1 MDVPYW
7 VDKAVAVDYLIRA
20 ETVAGFSMKENASS
34 SLQHADPAVASLID
48 AERERQ
54 ESTLNLIAAENTA
67 PAAVLEALGSC
78 FNNKT
83 AEGYP
88 GRRYHTGCGVADE
101 LEKLAVDRAKA
112 LFGAGHAN
120 VQPHSGVNANLAV
133 YGAVLKPGDT
143 ILSMKLS
150 HGGHL
155 SHGDA
160 ASITGRI
167 FRAAHYGVSPG
178 TERLDY
184 DAIREQALRLRP
196 RMLVA
201 GASSYPRLIDY
212 PALRAIADEV
222 SAYLLVDM
230 AHIAGLVAARA
241 IPSPVPHA
249 HFVTFTTYKTLMGP
263 HGGVILCPA
272 EFARQIDRSVFPGTQ
287 GTPTLSL
294 VAAKAVC
301 FHRAAQEEFRT
312 VQARTL
318 KTAALLAAELSRR
331 GYRPVSGGT
340 DNHLVLID
348 LRGKGLTGD
357 RAEAALEAA
366 GILGNRNVIPFDPES
381 TQVTSGL
388 RFGTPGICTRGMGE
402 EETRHIAGWIDR
414 ILSKPDDRSV
424 QQAVRREVRGLCRRF
439 PLQPN
444 REEVA

>member
-1 MDVPYW
+1 MSFISHD
-7 VDKAVAVDYLIRA
+7 
-20 ETVAGFSMKENASS
+20 
-34 SLQHADPAVASLID
+34 DPAVAALIEK
-48 AERERQ
+48 ERERQ

-67 PAAVLEALGSC
+67 PTAILEALGSA

-88 GRRYHTGCGVADE
+88 GRRYHTGCKVTDE
-101 LEKLAVDRAKA
+101 LEQLAVERAKA

-133 YGAVLKPGDT
+133 YGAVMKPGDK

-167 FRAAHYGVSPG
+167 FQPAHYGVHPG

-184 DAIREQALRLRP
+184 DAIRDLALEIRP

-212 PALRAIADEV
+212 KILRSIADEV

-230 AHIAGLVAARA
+230 AHIAGLVAAKV

-249 HFVTFTTYKTLMGP
+249 HFVTFTTYKTMMGP
-263 HGGVILCPA
+263 HGGMILCA
-272 EFARQIDRSVFPGTQ
+272 ADFARRIDRSIFPGTQ

-301 FHRAAQEEFRT
+301 FHLAADPKFRAVQE
-312 VQARTL
+312 RTL
-318 KTAALLAAELSRR
+318 RTAALLASELDAK

-340 DNHLVLID
+340 DNHMVLAD
-348 LRGKGLTGD
+348 LRGRGLKGD
-357 RAEAALEAA
+357 KAESALEAA
-366 GILGNRNVIPFDPES
+366 GVLCNRNVIPFDPES
-381 TQVTSGL
+381 TLVTSGL
-388 RFGTPGICTRGMGE
+388 RFGTPGISSRGMGAE
-402 EETRHIAGWIDR
+402 EVKLIAGWIDR
-414 ILSKPDDRSV
+414 ILSKPDDVSV
-424 QQAVRREVRGLCRRF
+424 QKGVREMVNDLCRRF
-439 PLQPN
+439 PL
-444 REEVA
+444 RDRLEG

>member
-1 MDVPYW
+1 MTH
-7 VDKAVAVDYLIRA
+7 LA
-20 ETVAGFSMKENASS
+20 ET
-34 SLQHADPAVASLID
+34 DPAVATLIQK
-48 AERERQ
+48 ENRRQ
-54 ESTLNLIAAENTA
+54 ETTLNLIAAENTA
-67 PAAVLEALGSC
+67 PPAVLEALGSS

-88 GRRYHTGCGVADE
+88 GRRYHTGCQVTDE
-101 LEKLAVDRAKA
+101 MEQLAVSRAKA

-133 YGAVLKPGDT
+133 YGAMMTPGDR
-143 ILSMKLS
+143 ILSMELS

-167 FRAAHYGVSPG
+167 YRATHYGVNRE

-184 DAIREQALRLRP
+184 DAIRDLALEVRP
-196 RMLVA
+196 KMLVA

-212 PALRAIADEV
+212 PTLRSIADEV
-222 SAYLLVDM
+222 SAFLLVDM
-230 AHIAGLVAARA
+230 AHIAGLVAAKV

-272 EFARQIDRSVFPGTQ
+272 DFAKRIDRSVFPGTQ

-301 FHRAAQEEFRT
+301 FHLAATPEFRT
-312 VQARTL
+312 VQERTL
-318 KTAALLAAELSRR
+318 RTADLLAGELDAR

-340 DNHLVLID
+340 DIHMVLVD
-348 LRGKGLTGD
+348 LRDKGLKGD
-357 RAEAALEAA
+357 RAEEALEAA
-366 GILGNRNVIPFDPES
+366 GILCNRNVIPFDPES
-381 TQVTSGL
+381 TLVTSGL
-388 RFGTPGICTRGMGE
+388 RLGTPGISSRGMGAE
-402 EETRHIAGWIDR
+402 EIILIADWIDR
-414 ILSKPDDRSV
+414 ILSKPEDWTIQER
-424 QQAVRREVRGLCRRF
+424 VRERVKDLCRRF
-439 PLQPN
+439 PL
-444 REEVA
+444 RDRLEG

>member
-1 MDVPYW
+1 MPFISHD
-7 VDKAVAVDYLIRA
+7 
-20 ETVAGFSMKENASS
+20 
-34 SLQHADPAVASLID
+34 DPAVAALIEK
-48 AERERQ
+48 ERERQ

-67 PAAVLEALGSC
+67 PAAVLEALGSS

-88 GRRYHTGCGVADE
+88 GRRYHTGCRVTDE
-101 LEKLAVDRAKA
+101 LEQLAVERAKA
-112 LFGAGHAN
+112 LFEAGHAN

-133 YGAVLKPGDT
+133 YGAVLNPGDK

-167 FRAAHYGVSPG
+167 FQASHYGVDPK

-184 DAIREQALRLRP
+184 DAIRGLALELRP

-212 PALRAIADEV
+212 KALRSIADEV

-230 AHIAGLVAARA
+230 AHIAGLVAAQV

-263 HGGVILCPA
+263 HGGVILCA
-272 EFARQIDRSVFPGTQ
+272 ADLAKKIDRSIFPGTQ

-301 FHRAAQEEFRT
+301 FRLAATPEFRA
-312 VQARTL
+312 VQERTL
-318 KTAALLAAELSRR
+318 RTAVLLAAEL
-331 GYRPVSGGT
+331 GATGCRPVSGGT
-340 DNHLVLID
+340 DNHMVLAD
-348 LRGKGLTGD
+348 LRGKGLKGD
-357 RAEAALEAA
+357 TAEAALEAA
-366 GILGNRNVIPFDPES
+366 GILCNRNVIPFDPES
-381 TQVTSGL
+381 TLVTSGL
-388 RFGTPGICTRGMGE
+388 RFGTPGISSRGMGTE
-402 EETRHIAGWIDR
+402 EVKLIAGWIDR
-414 ILSKPDDRSV
+414 ILSKPGDISTQKR
-424 QQAVRREVRGLCRRF
+424 VREMVSDLCRRF
-439 PLQPN
+439 PL
-444 REEVA
+444 RDRLEG

>member
-1 MDVPYW
+1 MPLIETEDPV
-7 VDKAVAVDYLIRA
+7 VAALISR
-20 ETVAGFSMKENASS
+20 
-34 SLQHADPAVASLID
+34 
-48 AERERQ
+48 ERERQ
-54 ESTLNLIAAENTA
+54 QTTLNLIAAENTA
-67 PAAVLEALGSC
+67 PAAVLEALGSS

-88 GRRYHTGCGVADE
+88 GRRYHTGCQVTDE
-101 LEKLAVDRAKA
+101 MEQLAVERAKA

-133 YGAVLKPGDT
+133 YGAVLNPGDS

-160 ASITGRI
+160 ASITGRV
-167 FRAAHYGVSPG
+167 FKAAHYGVHPE
-178 TERLDY
+178 TERLDH
-184 DAIREQALRLRP
+184 DAIRAMTLEIRP

-212 PALRAIADEV
+212 QALRAIADEV

-230 AHIAGLVAARA
+230 AHIAGLVAAKV

-263 HGGVILCPA
+263 HGGVILCTA
-272 EFARQIDRSVFPGTQ
+272 DLAKKIDRSIFPGTQ

-301 FHRAAQEEFRT
+301 FHLAATSKFRAVQE
-312 VQARTL
+312 RTL
-318 KTAALLAAELSRR
+318 RTAAVLADELRTR

-340 DNHLVLID
+340 DNHMVLVD
-348 LRGKGLTGD
+348 LRGKQLKGD
-357 RAEAALEAA
+357 MAEAALEAA
-366 GILGNRNVIPFDPES
+366 GILCNRNVIPFDPES
-381 TQVTSGL
+381 TVVTSGL
-388 RFGTPGICTRGMGE
+388 RLGTPGISSRGMGE
-402 EETRHIAGWIDR
+402 KETVLIAGWIDQL
-414 ILSKPDDRSV
+414 LSRPDDPSV
-424 QQAVRREVRGLCRRF
+424 RLSVREKVKDLCRRF
-439 PLQPN
+439 PL
-444 REEVA
+444 RDRLEG

>member
-1 MDVPYW
+1 M
-7 VDKAVAVDYLIRA
+7 ALID
-20 ETVAGFSMKENASS
+20 N
-34 SLQHADPAVASLID
+34 ADPAVAALIR
-48 AERERQ
+48 RERARQ
-54 ESTLNLIAAENTA
+54 EDTLNLIAAENTS
-67 PAAVLEALGSC
+67 PAAVLEALGSA

-88 GRRYHTGCGVADE
+88 GRRYHTGCRVTDE
-101 LEKLAVDRAKA
+101 LEQLAVERAKA
-112 LFGAGHAN
+112 LFGADHAN

-133 YGAVLKPGDT
+133 YGAVLNPGDR
-143 ILSMKLS
+143 IVSMKLS

-167 FRAAHYGVSPG
+167 FQPSHYGVSPE

-184 DAIREQALRLRP
+184 AAIRDLAREVRP

-263 HGGVILCPA
+263 HGGVILCA
-272 EFARQIDRSVFPGTQ
+272 ADFAKKIDRSIFPGTQ

-301 FHRAAQEEFRT
+301 FHLAATPQFRAVQE
-312 VQARTL
+312 RTL
-318 KTAALLAAELSRR
+318 AAAALLAAELGAK

-340 DNHLVLID
+340 DNHMVLAD
-348 LRGKGLTGD
+348 LRGRGLKGDT
-357 RAEAALEAA
+357 AETALEAA
-366 GILGNRNVIPFDPES
+366 GILCNRNVIPFDPE
-381 TQVTSGL
+381 TTLVTSGL
-388 RFGTPGICTRGMGE
+388 RFGTPGISARGMGPE
-402 EETRHIAGWIDR
+402 EVKQIAGWIDR
-414 ILSKPDDRSV
+414 ILSKPGDHSV
-424 QQAVRREVRGLCRRF
+424 QRSMAAMVADLCRRF
-439 PLQPN
+439 PL
-444 REEVA
+444 RDRLEG

>member
-1 MDVPYW
+1 MSF
-7 VDKAVAVDYLIRA
+7 I
-20 ETVAGFSMKENASS
+20 T
-34 SLQHADPAVASLID
+34 HADPAVASLIQK
-48 AERERQ
+48 ERDRQ
-54 ESTLNLIAAENTA
+54 EGTLNLIAAENTA
-67 PAAVLEALGSC
+67 PAAVLEALGSA

-88 GRRYHTGCGVADE
+88 GRRYHTGCQVTDE
-101 LEKLAVDRAKA
+101 LEQLAVERAKA

-133 YGAVLKPGDT
+133 YGAVLSPGDR
-143 ILSMKLS
+143 IVSMKLR

-167 FRAAHYGVSPG
+167 FQPSHYGVNPA

-184 DAIREQALRLRP
+184 DAIRDLMRQVRP

-212 PALRAIADEV
+212 KTLRAIADEV

-272 EFARQIDRSVFPGTQ
+272 DFAKKIDRSIFPGTQ

-301 FHRAAQEEFRT
+301 FHLAATLPFRAVQE
-312 VQARTL
+312 RTL
-318 KTAALLAAELSRR
+318 AAAALLAAELGAR

-340 DNHLVLID
+340 DNHMVLAD
-348 LRGKGLTGD
+348 LRGKGLKGD
-357 RAEAALEAA
+357 QAEAALEAA
-366 GILGNRNVIPFDPES
+366 GILCNRNVIPFDPES
-381 TQVTSGL
+381 TLVTSGL
-388 RFGTPGICTRGMGE
+388 RFGTPGISSRGMGPE
-402 EETRHIAGWIDR
+402 EVKQIAGWIDR
-414 ILSKPDDRSV
+414 ILSKPDDPSIQKGV
-424 QQAVRREVRGLCRRF
+424 AAMVVDLCRRF
-439 PLQPN
+439 PL
-444 REEVA
+444 RERLES

>member
-1 MDVPYW
+1 MPFIAD
-7 VDKAVAVDYLIRA
+7 
-20 ETVAGFSMKENASS
+20 
-34 SLQHADPAVASLID
+34 ADPAVAALLLK
-48 AERERQ
+48 ERERQ
-54 ESTLNLIAAENTA
+54 ENTLDLIAAENTA
-67 PAAVLEALGSC
+67 PAAVLEALGSA

-88 GRRYHTGCGVADE
+88 GRRYHTGCQVTDE
-101 LEKLAVDRAKA
+101 LEHLAVERAKA

-133 YGAVLKPGDT
+133 YGAVLNPGDR
-143 ILSMKLS
+143 IVSMKLS

-167 FRAAHYGVSPG
+167 FQPAHYGVDRDS
-178 TERLDY
+178 ERLDY
-184 DAIREQALRLRP
+184 DAVRELVRAARP

-212 PALRAIADEV
+212 PTLRAIADEA

-230 AHIAGLVAARA
+230 AHIAGLVAAGV

-263 HGGVILCPA
+263 HGGVILCA
-272 EFARQIDRSVFPGTQ
+272 ADLGKKIDRSIFPGTQ

-301 FHRAAQEEFRT
+301 FHLAATPQFRAVQE
-312 VQARTL
+312 RTL
-318 KTAALLAAELSRR
+318 RTAALLAEELAAR
-331 GYRPVSGGT
+331 GLRPVSGGT
-340 DNHLVLID
+340 DNHMVLAD
-348 LRGKGLTGD
+348 LRGKGLKGD

-366 GILGNRNVIPFDPES
+366 GILCNRNVIPFDPES
-381 TQVTSGL
+381 TLVASGL
-388 RFGTPGICTRGMGE
+388 RFGTPGISARGMGPE
-402 EETRHIAGWIDR
+402 EVRRIAGWIDR
-414 ILSKPDDRSV
+414 ILSRPDDPAIRRSAAAMV
-424 QQAVRREVRGLCRRF
+424 GDLCRRF
-439 PLQPN
+439 PL
-444 REEVA
+444 RDRLEG

>member
-1 MDVPYW
+1 MAINNPGLPLPDRCFSPRE
-7 VDKAVAVDYLIRA
+7 DQMALID
-20 ETVAGFSMKENASS
+20 N
-34 SLQHADPAVASLID
+34 ADPAVAALIRR
-48 AERERQ
+48 ERERQ
-54 ESTLNLIAAENTA
+54 EATLNLIAAENTA
-67 PAAVLEALGSC
+67 PAAILAALGSV

-88 GRRYHTGCGVADE
+88 GRRYHTGCRVTDE
-101 LEKLAVDRAKA
+101 LEQLAVERARA
-112 LFGAGHAN
+112 LFGADHAN

-133 YGAVLKPGDT
+133 YGVVLNPGDK
-143 ILSMKLS
+143 IVSMKLS

-167 FRAAHYGVSPG
+167 FQPSHYGVNPG

-184 DAIREQALRLRP
+184 DAIRDLAREVRP

-212 PALRAIADEV
+212 PTLRAIADEV

-230 AHIAGLVAARA
+230 AHIAGLVAAKT

-263 HGGVILCPA
+263 HGGVILCA
-272 EFARQIDRSVFPGTQ
+272 ADFAKKIDRSIFPGTQ

-301 FHRAAQEEFRT
+301 FHLAATPQFRAVQE
-312 VQARTL
+312 RTL
-318 KTAALLAAELSRR
+318 RTAAILAAELGTR

-340 DNHLVLID
+340 DNHMVLAD
-348 LRGKGLTGD
+348 LRARGLKGNQT
-357 RAEAALEAA
+357 EAALEAA
-366 GILGNRNVIPFDPES
+366 GILCNRNVIPFDPE
-381 TQVTSGL
+381 TTLVTSGL
-388 RFGTPGICTRGMGE
+388 RLGTPGLSSRGMGAE
-402 EETRHIAGWIDR
+402 EVRTIAGWIDQ
-414 ILSKPDDRSV
+414 ILSNPDDRSV
-424 QQAVRREVRGLCRRF
+424 QKRVGEMVKDLCLRF
-439 PLQPN
+439 PL
-444 REEVA
+444 RDRLEG

>member
-1 MDVPYW
+1 MSFISHD
-7 VDKAVAVDYLIRA
+7 
-20 ETVAGFSMKENASS
+20 
-34 SLQHADPAVASLID
+34 DPAIAALIQK
-48 AERERQ
+48 ERERQ
-54 ESTLNLIAAENTA
+54 QSTLNLIAAENTSPLA
-67 PAAVLEALGSC
+67 ILEALGSS

-88 GRRYHTGCGVADE
+88 GRRYHTGCQVTDE
-101 LEKLAVDRAKA
+101 LERLAVDRAKA

-133 YGAVLKPGDT
+133 YGAVLSPGDR
-143 ILSMKLS
+143 IVSMKLS

-167 FRAAHYGVSPG
+167 FQPSHYGVHPQ

-184 DAIREQALRLRP
+184 DAIRDLVRRVRP

-212 PALRAIADEV
+212 RTLRSIADEV
-222 SAYLLVDM
+222 SAYFLVDM
-230 AHIAGLVAARA
+230 AHIAGLVAATA

-263 HGGVILCPA
+263 HGGVILCKA
-272 EFARQIDRSVFPGTQ
+272 DFAKKIDRSIFPGTQ

-301 FHRAAQEEFRT
+301 FHLAATPPFRAVQE
-312 VQARTL
+312 RTL
-318 KTAALLAAELSRR
+318 RTAALLADELGSK

-340 DNHLVLID
+340 DNHMVLAD
-348 LRGKGLTGD
+348 LRGKGLKGD
-357 RAEAALEAA
+357 AAEAALEAA
-366 GILGNRNVIPFDPES
+366 GILCNRNVIPFDPES
-381 TQVTSGL
+381 TLITSGL
-388 RFGTPGICTRGMGE
+388 RFGTPGISSRGMGE
-402 EETRHIAGWIDR
+402 GEVKVIAGWIDQ
-414 ILSKPDDRSV
+414 ILCKPDDTSIQKR
-424 QQAVRREVRGLCRRF
+424 VRQMMQDLCRRF
-439 PLQPN
+439 PLRDQI
-444 REEVA
+444 EG

>member
-1 MDVPYW
+1 M
-7 VDKAVAVDYLIRA
+7 AFIQQ
-20 ETVAGFSMKENASS
+20 E
-34 SLQHADPAVASLID
+34 DPAVAALIEN
-48 AERERQ
+48 ERERQ
-54 ESTLNLIAAENTA
+54 QTTLNLIAAENTA
-67 PAAVLEALGSC
+67 PAAILEALGSS

-88 GRRYHTGCGVADE
+88 GRRYHTGCRVTDE
-101 LEKLAVDRAKA
+101 LEQLAVERVKA
-112 LFGAGHAN
+112 LFGADHAN

-133 YGAVLKPGDT
+133 YGAVMNPGDK

-167 FRAAHYGVSPG
+167 FQPSHYGVDPE

-184 DAIREQALRLRP
+184 DAIRDLALKVRP

-212 PALRAIADEV
+212 QALRSIADEV

-230 AHIAGLVAARA
+230 AHIAGLVAAKV

-263 HGGVILCPA
+263 HGGVILCA
-272 EFARQIDRSVFPGTQ
+272 ADFAKKIDRSIFPGTQ

-301 FHRAAQEEFRT
+301 FHLAATPMFRAVQE
-312 VQARTL
+312 RTL
-318 KTAALLAAELSRR
+318 RTAALLAGELGAR

-340 DNHLVLID
+340 DNHMVLAD
-348 LRGKGLTGD
+348 LRGKGLKGD
-357 RAEAALEAA
+357 KAEAALEAV
-366 GILGNRNVIPFDPES
+366 GILCNRNVIPFDPES
-381 TQVTSGL
+381 TRVTSGL
-388 RFGTPGICTRGMGE
+388 RLGTPGISSRGMGE
-402 EETRHIAGWIDR
+402 EQVVLIAGWIDQ
-414 ILSKPDDRSV
+414 ILSKPDDPSIQKSV
-424 QQAVRREVRGLCRRF
+424 KEMVKDLCRRF
-439 PLQPN
+439 PLCDSV
-444 REEVA
+444 EG

>member
-1 MDVPYW
+1 MPFISHD
-7 VDKAVAVDYLIRA
+7 
-20 ETVAGFSMKENASS
+20 
-34 SLQHADPAVASLID
+34 DPAVAALIEK
-48 AERERQ
+48 ERERQ

-67 PAAVLEALGSC
+67 PAAVLEALGSS

-88 GRRYHTGCGVADE
+88 GRRYHTGCRVTDE
-101 LEKLAVDRAKA
+101 LEQLAVERAKA
-112 LFGAGHAN
+112 LFEAGHAN

-133 YGAVLKPGDT
+133 YGAVLNPGDK

-167 FRAAHYGVSPG
+167 FQASHYGVDPK

-184 DAIREQALRLRP
+184 DAIRGLALELRP

-201 GASSYPRLIDY
+201 GASSYPRRIDY
-212 PALRAIADEV
+212 KALRAIADEV

-230 AHIAGLVAARA
+230 AHIAGLVAAQV

-263 HGGVILCPA
+263 HGGVILCA
-272 EFARQIDRSVFPGTQ
+272 ADLAKKIDRSIFPGTQ

-301 FHRAAQEEFRT
+301 FRLAATPEFRA
-312 VQARTL
+312 VQERTL
-318 KTAALLAAELSRR
+318 RTAALLAAEL
-331 GYRPVSGGT
+331 GATGGRPVSGGT
-340 DNHLVLID
+340 DNHMVLAD
-348 LRGKGLTGD
+348 LRGKGLKGD
-357 RAEAALEAA
+357 TAEAALEAA
-366 GILGNRNVIPFDPES
+366 GILCNRNVIPFDPES
-381 TQVTSGL
+381 TLVTSGL
-388 RFGTPGICTRGMGE
+388 RFGTPGISSRGMGTE
-402 EETRHIAGWIDR
+402 EVKLIAGWIDR
-414 ILSKPDDRSV
+414 ILSKPGDISTQKR
-424 QQAVRREVRGLCRRF
+424 VREMVSDLCRRF
-439 PLQPN
+439 PL
-444 REEVA
+444 RDRLEG